1 MHRDYLLNRTAMI
14 AAAGLLLAVAPAM
27 AQTPGDVAAAAAT
40 TASPAAAAPACE
52 VDADA
57 DRFAHPLSRTA
68 RVVAAGRPL
77 KIVAVGSSSTAGT
90 GASTS
95 AASYPSRLE
104 AELTRL
110 FPRSEITVL
119 NRGVGGEEARD
130 MVARF
135 ETSVI
140 KEAPDLVI
148 WQVGTN
154 SVLRDHPLQPH
165 LSLLHGGIA
174 ALKAT
179 GADVVLVDPQF
190 APRFIAKA
198 NATAMVELIART
210 SKEESVDLFQRNQ
223 MMRRWLE
230 VDGLTFD
237 TTLSP
242 DQLHMND
249 WSYACLAKWL
259 GAAIAE
265 AATRPTET
273 ARAPQ

>member
-1 MHRDYLLNRTAMI
+1 MQLHRASNRAAGI
-14 AAAGLLLAVAPAM
+14 AVAAAGLLLAVTSAI
-27 AQTPGDVAAAAAT
+27 AQTRGETAT
-40 TASPAAAAPACE
+40 ATNTPAPAAPACE
-52 VDADA
+52 VDADL
-57 DRFAHPLSRTA
+57 DRFAHPLTHTA
-68 RVVAAGRPL
+68 RVLASGKPL
-77 KIVAVGSSSTAGT
+77 RIVAVGSSSTAGS

-110 FPRSEITVL
+110 FPGHDITVL
-119 NRGVGGEEARD
+119 NRGVGGEIASQ

-135 ETSVI
+135 EDGVI
-140 KEAPDLVI
+140 AERPDLVI

-165 LSLLHGGIA
+165 LSLLHGGIV
-174 ALKAT
+174 ALKKT
-179 GADVVLVDPQF
+179 GADIVLIDPQY
-190 APRFIAKA
+190 APRVIAKA
-198 NATAMVELIART
+198 NAAGMVALIART
-210 SKEESVDLFQRNQ
+210 AKQESVDLFQRFRL
-223 MMRRWLE
+223 MRRWLE
-230 VDGLTFD
+230 VDGLPFD
-237 TTLSP
+237 TILSP

-259 GAAIAE
+259 SAAIAE